1 MLLTDYIFL
10 SPLFKYQCLSLPY
23 VYFWLSI
30 YACITKLYMHVYKC
44 IIDLRICNIY
54 INSIILFIHL
64 LVFYYSWTFLP
75 LWILAT
81 AYQFSWKKKKNSGYF
96 WLELSWIY
104 KSICSK
110 WTSLSAKFLS
120 TFLIFLPFL
129 KGMFSRLTFTWLLLI
144 YRMLLTFLQWLY
156 IQ

>member
-81 AYQFSWKKKKNSGYF
+81 AYQFSWKKKKTLDIFDWNYPEFINQSVVNEHLYQLNS
-96 WLELSWIY
+96 WVPSWF
-104 KSICSK
+104 SC
-110 WTSLSAKFLS
+110 
-120 TFLIFLPFL
+120 PF
-129 KGMFSRLTFTWLLLI
+129 
-144 YRMLLTFLQWLY
+144 
-156 IQ
+156 